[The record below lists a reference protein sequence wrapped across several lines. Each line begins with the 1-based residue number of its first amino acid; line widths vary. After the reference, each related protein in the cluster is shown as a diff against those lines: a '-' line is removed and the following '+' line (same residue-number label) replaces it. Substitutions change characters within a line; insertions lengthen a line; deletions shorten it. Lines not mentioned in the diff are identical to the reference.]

1 MNGWAGIKKIFG
13 QRTEKEV
20 KKKRNKKRD
29 SQSKRAATKK
39 RKSIR
44 AMPSVSL
51 RPGMTV
57 TVWMMTIVITERT
70 ISCRLRLFCCVL
82 LRIPP
87 HPSLS
92 HPLSLRT
99 LSCLSLEIRP
109 DASVSRLSHPVTVPV
124 FRKTISTASLDDG
137 KFRRRN
143 PASPSLKPLN
153 VLRTKQGSLLGGFTE
168 HSIFLAAA
176 PLL

>member
-1 MNGWAGIKKIFG
+1 MNGWAGIKKKLAKG
-13 QRTEKEV
+13 
-20 KKKRNKKRD
+20 KKNKPKKD

-57 TVWMMTIVITERT
+57 TMDDITERT
-70 ISCRLRLFCCVL
+70 ISCRLRLICCVCCASL
-82 LRIPP
+82 HIPP
-87 HPSLS
+87 SL
-92 HPLSLRT
+92 
-99 LSCLSLEIRP
+99 RP

-137 KFRRRN
+137 KFRRPN
-143 PASPSLKPLN
+143 PASPSLKPPKC
-153 VLRTKQGSLLGGFTE
+153 TKQGSLLGGFTE
-168 HSIFLAAA
+168 HSIFLAALCSS
-176 PLL
+176 LL